1 MLRSQNCHSCIIFGN
16 SSPFGIK
23 RIDNEL
29 TQSRVFLFVNPS
41 PRNSCP
47 KCAPQFAHSI
57 SVLIPSG
64 SGIRLTAFGKLSS
77 KLGHPHPASNLL
89 LDENRGALHLLQ
101 INVPSSLKLSYSPVK
116 GASVALSTIT
126 LFCSGVSL
134 L

>member
-1 MLRSQNCHSCIIFGN
+1 MLQSQNCHSCIIFGN

-29 TQSRVFLFVNPS
+29 TQSRVFLFVKPS

-64 SGIRLTAFGKLSS
+64 SGICLTAFGKLSS

-101 INVPSSLKLSYSPVK
+101 INVPSLLRSSYSPVN
-116 GASVALSTIT
+116 GGSVPLYTMTFS
-126 LFCSGVSL
+126 SWEVNL